1 MLVTLD
7 ASQGKVFEGYV
18 NVLNLTNDKLKRR
31 FDNHKALKLF
41 IRAWNI
47 DLCSRLLLFRELIIE
62 IKMIKSTFYNTNY

>member
-7 ASQGKVFEGYV
+7 ASQGKVFEGYA

-41 IRAWNI
+41 IR
-47 DLCSRLLLFRELIIE
+47 EPGTLIYVPG
-62 IKMIKSTFYNTNY
+62 SYYLGVDY